1 MTVMHTPT
9 SSNTPG
15 GLDLIRR
22 EQSRQVADAH
32 TTWNDPAQR
41 QQVRQI
47 AEALR
52 QPGASLLLLGMGAS
66 HHANSAALAAYR
78 SLGIPAL
85 AMSLDEALSMPLPA
99 SAVRVTL
106 VVSQSG
112 ESGELRTFLE
122 AAGTHLGAAFG
133 LSLSPESY
141 LVRQLP
147 SLVAAGG
154 PEVGFAATRSYLLTL
169 VLHGLILRA
178 YGHSPEAQQHDLPAL
193 TDESLELSRFGQVRS
208 MVFAG
213 SGALAGL
220 AAMAALGT
228 IELGRFPA
236 LHYDLG
242 QLRHGPL
249 ELLTPET
256 GIVLL
261 RRSDETDYEL
271 QAAGSILQAGQAAG
285 SPSLSLSAEG
295 SAPPLGLLAAPLK
308 LCLPVQQLVIDLAR
322 QRIERVGE
330 PVRSSKVTR

>member
-9 SSNTPG
+9 STDAPS
-15 GLDLIRR
+15 GLDLIRW

-32 TTWNDPAQR
+32 ATWNDPAQ
-41 QQVRQI
+41 QHQAQQI

-78 SLGIPAL
+78 SVGITAL
-85 AMSLDEALSMPLPA
+85 ALSLDEALSMPLPP
-99 SAVRVTL
+99 SAAQVTL
-106 VVSQSG
+106 LVSQSG

-122 AAGTHLGAAFG
+122 AASTDRGPTFG
-133 LSLSPESY
+133 LSLSPDSY

-169 VLHGLILRA
+169 VLHRLILRA
-178 YGHSPEAQQHDLPAL
+178 YSPEAAHTDLPAL
-193 TDESLELSRFGQVRS
+193 DGEALDFSRFGQVRS

-261 RRSDETDYEL
+261 RRSDETDYERQTAESIL
-271 QAAGSILQAGQAAG
+271 KAAQAAGCL
-285 SPSLSLSAEG
+285 SLSLVAEVSAL
-295 SAPPLGLLAAPLK
+295 PLGLLTAPLK
-308 LCLPVQQLVIDLAR
+308 LCLPVQQLVIDLAL
-322 QRIERVGE
+322 QRVERVGE